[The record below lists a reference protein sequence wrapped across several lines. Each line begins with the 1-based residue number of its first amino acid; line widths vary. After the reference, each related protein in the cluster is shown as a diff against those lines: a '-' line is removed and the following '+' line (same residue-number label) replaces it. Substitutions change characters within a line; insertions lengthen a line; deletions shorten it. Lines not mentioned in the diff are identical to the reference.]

1 MFSGI
6 YILGVFVS
14 SIAQILLKKSANI
27 ERENKL
33 KEYLNFK
40 TIFAYGIFF
49 GATLCT
55 LFAYKFIPL
64 TMGTILETTG
74 YIFVTILSYFLLKEK
89 ITKKKLIGLVI
100 IIIGVLIFS
109 IWLKGDCKWKKQKR
123 VV

>member
-1 MFSGI
+1 MNNVLMFSGI

-109 IWLKGDCKWKKQKR
+109 I
-123 VV
+123 

>member
-1 MFSGI
+1 MNNVLMFSGI

-64 TMGTILETTG
+64 TMGTVLETTG

-109 IWLKGDCKWKKQKR
+109 I
-123 VV
+123 

>member
-1 MFSGI
+1 MNKILIFSGV
-6 YILGVFVS
+6 YILGVIIS

-55 LFAYKFIPL
+55 LFAYKYIPL
-64 TMGTILETTG
+64 TLGTILETSG
-74 YIFVTILSYFLLKEK
+74 YVFIAIFSYLFLKEK
-89 ITKKKLIGLVI
+89 ISKKKLLGLITI
-100 IIIGVLIFS
+100 ILGVLIFS
-109 IWLKGDCKWKKQKR
+109 L
-123 VV
+123 